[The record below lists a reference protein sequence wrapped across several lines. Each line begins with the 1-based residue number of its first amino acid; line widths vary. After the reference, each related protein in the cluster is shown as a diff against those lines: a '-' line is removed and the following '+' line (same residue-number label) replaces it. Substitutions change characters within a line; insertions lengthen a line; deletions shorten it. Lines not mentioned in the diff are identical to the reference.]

1 VDAVASDAGTGGMYS
16 ILIYNNSGDNNIDVQ
31 VRNNGANIGLSNNL
45 DIGHRAMASIYV
57 VGDYAACEIMD
68 AA

>member
-1 VDAVASDAGTGGMYS
+1 MYS

>member
-1 VDAVASDAGTGGMYS
+1 MYS

-31 VRNNGANIGLSNNL
+31 VRNNGANIGVATNL
-45 DIGHRAMASIYV
+45 DNGDRAMASIYV
-57 VGDYAACEIMD
+57 VDGYAACEIMD